1 MTFLQTDY
9 HLFQL
14 INNMADTY
22 HFLNPVMKFL
32 SQDAAYLFFLGVLFY
47 WFTRNAANRRMVAY
61 ALLSACLA
69 LGIGAILGDFF
80 YRDRPFVT
88 HHVIQLIPH
97 AVNASF
103 PSDHATASFVLAT
116 SIWLFRKKD
125 GWVWLVLAALI
136 AISRVWTGV
145 HYPSDILGGA
155 LLGFASAQFV
165 NLYLPRLKVIDQLV
179 INCIAFYEKLEKMVW
194 KERKQSRSM

>member
-1 MTFLQTDY
+1 MAFLQSDY
-9 HLFQL
+9 HLFQV
-14 INNMADTY
+14 INNMANTF
-22 HFLNPVMKFL
+22 HFLNPIMKFL

-47 WFTRNAANRRMVAY
+47 WFTRNATNRRMVAEG
-61 ALLSACLA
+61 LLSACVALA
-69 LGIGAILGDFF
+69 ISAILGDLF

-88 HHVIQLIPH
+88 HQVIQLIPH

-125 GWVWLVLAALI
+125 GLGWFVLAALI

-145 HYPSDILGGA
+145 HYPSDIIAGA
-155 LLGFASAQFV
+155 LLGFVSAQMVNLFLPRIQPLNRFV
-165 NLYLPRLKVIDQLV
+165 ND
-179 INCIAFYEKLEKMVW
+179 CIAFYEKLEKMVW